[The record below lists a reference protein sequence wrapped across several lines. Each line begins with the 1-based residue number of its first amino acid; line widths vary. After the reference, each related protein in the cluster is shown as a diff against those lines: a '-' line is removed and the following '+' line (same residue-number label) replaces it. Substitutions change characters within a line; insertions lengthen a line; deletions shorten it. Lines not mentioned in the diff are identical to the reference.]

1 MKRIFVIEDDFY
13 IRDLYVEFFTQS
25 GYEVVTATDGQQA
38 LEKVKGQGKFDVI
51 LLDIMLP
58 QKSGIDV
65 LKVFKSP
72 EASTKDTPVFM
83 LTNLGDENIIKEDF
97 KLGAD
102 GYFLKVQLTPGDII
116 NEIEAFL
123 AKQNK
128 VT

>member
-83 LTNLGDENIIKEDF
+83 LTNLGDENIIKEAF